1 MPFISSSAG
10 ATLALGSAEID
21 KAYLGSTLVYSGL
34 DADAAAYIAAV
45 EQEDGEALEPGVR
58 SAIDAFVR
66 GCKSDGTWSLITAS
80 SILMGARTLAGIN
93 VPLVGPTPTFNA
105 FTASEYN
112 RKTGLTATGATQYID
127 TGRAG
132 NADGQNDLHFAVY
145 ISEAHTG
152 AANGSYIGSG
162 NLNQAASSGLYRGG
176 GLGTHNYRIRGQAI
190 GNLTTP
196 PGAFAGVREDATT
209 AVSYGDSQNTNSS
222 AASATA
228 YANNWWVLGN
238 NSTGTTNQYPCDGRV
253 AFYSI
258 GAAIPDDG
266 LLTRIASLYAA
277 IGAALP

>member
-1 MPFISSSAG
+1 MPMNNRLLRPTQGGFVSP
-10 ATLALGSAEID
+10 
-21 KAYLGSTLVYSGL
+21 
-34 DADAAAYIAAV
+34 DADARAYLAAV
-45 EQEDGEALEPGVR
+45 ESADGSRLE
-58 SAIDAFVR
+58 SAVAQAISDFVI
-66 GCKSDGTWSLITAS
+66 GTKADGTWPLITAS
-80 SILMGARTLAGIN
+80 CILMGAKTLAGIN

-105 FTASEYN
+105 FTNTEYN

-152 AANGSYIGSG
+152 AANGSYIASG
-162 NLNQAASSGLYRGG
+162 NLNQAASSGLYRTG

-190 GNLTTP
+190 GNLTNP

-209 AVSYGDSQNTNSS
+209 AVSYGDNAIANTS
-222 AASATA
+222 AASVTA
-228 YANNWWVLGN
+228 YATNWWVLGN

-258 GAAIPDDG
+258 GAAIPNDG
-266 LLTRIASLYAA
+266 LLTRIAALYAA
-277 IGAALP
+277 IRAALP